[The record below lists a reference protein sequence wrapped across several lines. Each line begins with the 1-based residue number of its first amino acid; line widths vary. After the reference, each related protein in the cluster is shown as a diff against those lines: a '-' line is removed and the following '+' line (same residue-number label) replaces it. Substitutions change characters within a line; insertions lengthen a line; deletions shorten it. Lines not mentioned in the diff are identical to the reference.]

1 MQVLEPL
8 RLACAS
14 ENPRLVE
21 PALGCLHKL
30 VGSQPVAHLPHTWPG
45 TFLSRLA
52 GVKLI
57 KNQVQPTLMV
67 MFCRFRMPT
76 CMRRA
81 PPQARWTMAPSL
93 HR

>member
-30 VGSQPVAHLPHTWPG
+30 VSPQSVAHMACDL
-45 TFLSRLA
+45 LSRPA
-52 GVKLI
+52 GVKLM
-57 KNQVQPTLMV
+57 NEV
-67 MFCRFRMPT
+67 
-76 CMRRA
+76 
-81 PPQARWTMAPSL
+81 
-93 HR
+93 